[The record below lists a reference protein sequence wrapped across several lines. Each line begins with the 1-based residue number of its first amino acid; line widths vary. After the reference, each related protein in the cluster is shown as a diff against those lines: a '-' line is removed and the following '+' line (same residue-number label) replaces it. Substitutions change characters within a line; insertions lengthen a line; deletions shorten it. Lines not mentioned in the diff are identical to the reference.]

1 MRKWLMAGVFALVAM
16 VGLAA
21 AGSGTAHA
29 DVRDFTLYN
38 DSAVTIYYVY
48 VSPSDTSD
56 WGDDVLG
63 TDVLLPGDSVD
74 IVFRRFDGTCY
85 YDIKVVGE
93 NGEEGFLWAV
103 DLCSTTY
110 VTFS

>member
-1 MRKWLMAGVFALVAM
+1 MRKWLMAGVFALVAV

-21 AGSGTAHA
+21 GAGTARA

-38 DSAVTIYYVY
+38 ESNVTIYYVY
-48 VSPSDTSD
+48 VSPSNTSE

-63 TDVLLPGDSVD
+63 ADVLLSGDSVN
-74 IVFRRFDGTCY
+74 IVFNYFDGTCL

-93 NGEEGFLWAV
+93 NGEEGFLYSV
-103 DLCSTTY
+103 DLCSTSY

>member
-1 MRKWLMAGVFALVAM
+1 MRKWLLAGVVALVAM

-21 AGSGTAHA
+21 SNTSPARA

-38 DSAVTIYYVY
+38 NSAVTIYYVY
-48 VSPSDTSD
+48 VSPTNTSD
-56 WGDDVLG
+56 WGEDVMG
-63 TDVLLPGDSVD
+63 ADVLLSGDSVD
-74 IVFRRFDGTCY
+74 IVFNFFDGTCL

-93 NGEEGFLWAV
+93 NGEEGFLYAV
-103 DLCSTTY
+103 DLCSTTN